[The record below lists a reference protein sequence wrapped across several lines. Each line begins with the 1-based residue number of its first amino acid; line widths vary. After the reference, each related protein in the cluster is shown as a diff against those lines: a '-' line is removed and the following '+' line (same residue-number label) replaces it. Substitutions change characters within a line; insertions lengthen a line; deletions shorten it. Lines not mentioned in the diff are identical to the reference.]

1 MICNISRYFQIF
13 YWHISSAFE
22 MTCFLISS
30 SGQLRPWIRSLLCHW
45 HFLRSHVRIIQILD
59 DTLSRFNFIFVP
71 FFTFYL
77 SVSTLYFH
85 FKFIFVPFF
94 ALYFFCVNFIFL
106 FQLYIFPVSIMFLL
120 VLLNNPLVAALYFQ
134 LSISSVSF
142 LYFFR
147 FNFVFIPFKLYIS
160 FIST

>member
-1 MICNISRYFQIF
+1 MFLDFLFRSTQTLDTFSSLPLALSSLPCENI
-13 YWHISSAFE
+13 HISPGSTLYLFP
-22 MTCFLISS
+22 FSLFIS
-30 SGQLRPWIRSLLCHW
+30 
-45 HFLRSHVRIIQILD
+45 
-59 DTLSRFNFIFVP
+59 
-71 FFTFYL
+71 

-160 FIST
+160 FI

>member
-1 MICNISRYFQIF
+1 MICNISRYFQIS
-13 YWHISSAFE
+13 YRHISSAFE

-45 HFLRSHVRIIQILD
+45 HFLRSHVRI
-59 DTLSRFNFIFVP
+59 FISLPVQLYICS
-71 FFTFYL
+71 FFSLFIS